1 MLRTRPTP
9 TLFFSCR
16 SRARKDRLRILGVRL
31 LLRWRQG
38 SAQGGGQSS
47 PLPWAKAQEETD
59 AHYIYARTC
68 VFWMALKSLRVGPRR
83 IKRWEANG

>member
-16 SRARKDRLRILGVRL
+16 SRARKDRLRILGMRL

-38 SAQGGGQSS
+38 SAQGADLTVRPLGESTGGNGRS
-47 PLPWAKAQEETD
+47 L
-59 AHYIYARTC
+59 YIRTH
-68 VFWMALKSLRVGPRR
+68 VR
-83 IKRWEANG
+83 ILDGS

>member
-16 SRARKDRLRILGVRL
+16 SRARKDRLRILGMRL

-38 SAQGGGQSS
+38 SAQGADSQVRSLGESTGGNGRS
-47 PLPWAKAQEETD
+47 L
-59 AHYIYARTC
+59 YIRTH
-68 VFWMALKSLRVGPRR
+68 VR
-83 IKRWEANG
+83 ILDGS